1 MIIFRL
7 KWFSKSKKELDDK
20 LINSV
25 DTFIKEIVKIIWLSK
40 SNLITN
46 KNRYHWSSIAAGILN
61 SMKQDLRIKLF
72 LVTAEDNLQ
81 VMKTRYNLTF
91 ANRMRG
97 ELSAEKYFEHIKEV
111 IRTEKNDSV
120 VKYSDA
126 IDSIPEV
133 SERDLIK
140 ACRFIALSLTDQINP
155 EGVKWN
161 SGTLDN
167 IKINWEEEID
177 KITPEKLLNII
188 SKIKYSK

>member
-81 VMKTRYNLTF
+81 VMKTRYNLNF

-97 ELSAEKYFEHIKEV
+97 ELGAEKYFEHIKEV

-155 EGVKWN
+155 ERVKWN
-161 SGTLDN
+161 SSTLDN
-167 IKINWEEEID
+167 IKIDWEEEID